1 MTEFDHELLLQ
12 INGMHTPFLDQ
23 LMWLISGK
31 AVWIPFYLITIFV
44 IYRNVGWK
52 RTLQMLMMVGIMML
66 FTDMVNSQIIRPW
79 FHRLRP
85 ANLESPVGT
94 MVHIV
99 NNYRGGAYGF
109 PSAHAANYFGLSLII
124 AYFIRSWKTLTSLIV
139 LTFVICYSRS
149 YLGVH
154 YPGDLVAGMLYA
166 AIVVVPLLYMHNR
179 FMPLDRHLKPILV
192 YIPALTALLTIIVF
206 SIISF
211 ISLL

>member
-44 IYRNVGWK
+44 IYKNVGWK
-52 RTLQMLMMVGIMML
+52 RTLQMLLMVGIMML

-85 ANLESPVGT
+85 ANLESPVGA

-99 NNYRGGAYGF
+99 NDYRGGAYGF

-124 AYFIRSWKTLTSLIV
+124 AYFIRSWKTLMTLIV
-139 LTFVICYSRS
+139 LTLVICYSRS

-154 YPGDLVAGMLYA
+154 YPGDLIAGMLYA
-166 AIVVVPLLYMHNR
+166 TIVVTPLLYLHNR
-179 FMPLDRHLKPILV
+179 FMPLDRHLKPIFV
-192 YIPALTALLTIIVF
+192 YIPALTALLTVVVF

>member
-44 IYRNVGWK
+44 IYKNVGWK
-52 RTLQMLMMVGIMML
+52 RTLQMLLMVGIMML

-85 ANLESPVGT
+85 ANLESPVGA

-124 AYFIRSWKTLTSLIV
+124 AYFIRSWKTLTTLIV
-139 LTFVICYSRS
+139 LTLVICYSRS

-154 YPGDLVAGMLYA
+154 YPGDLIAGMLYA
-166 AIVVVPLLYMHNR
+166 TIVVIPLLYLHNR
-179 FMPLDRHLKPILV
+179 FMPLDRHLKPIFV
-192 YIPALTALLTIIVF
+192 YIPALTALLTVVVF
-206 SIISF
+206 SIISI
-211 ISLL
+211 ISIL

>member
-52 RTLQMLMMVGIMML
+52 RTLQMFMMVGIMML
-66 FTDMVNSQIIRPW
+66 FTDMVNSQLIRPW

-85 ANLESPVGT
+85 ANLESPVGA

-99 NNYRGGAYGF
+99 NNYRGGTYGF
-109 PSAHAANYFGLSLII
+109 PSAHAANYFGLSLVI
-124 AYFIRSWKTLTSLIV
+124 AYFLKSWKTLLSLV
-139 LTFVICYSRS
+139 ALTLVICYSRS

-154 YPGDLVAGMLYA
+154 YPGDLMAGCLYA
-166 AIVVVPLLYMHNR
+166 TIVVLPLLYLHNR
-179 FMPLDRHLKPILV
+179 FLPLDRTTEPRYEFV
-192 YIPALTALLTIIVF
+192 PAYSAMLTIIVF
-206 SIISF
+206 AIISLTT
-211 ISLL
+211 IL

>member
-44 IYRNVGWK
+44 IYKNVGWK
-52 RTLQMLMMVGIMML
+52 RTLQMLLMVGIMML

-85 ANLESPVGT
+85 ANLESPVGA

-124 AYFIRSWKTLTSLIV
+124 AYFIRSWKTLTTLIV
-139 LTFVICYSRS
+139 LTLVICYSRS

-154 YPGDLVAGMLYA
+154 YPGDLIAGMLYA
-166 AIVVVPLLYMHNR
+166 TIVVTPLLYLHNR
-179 FMPLDRHLKPILV
+179 FMPLDRHLKPIFV
-192 YIPALTALLTIIVF
+192 YIPALTALLTVVVF
-206 SIISF
+206 AIISF

>member
-44 IYRNVGWK
+44 IYKNVGWK
-52 RTLQMLMMVGIMML
+52 RTLQMLLMVGIMML

-85 ANLESPVGT
+85 ANLESPVGA

-99 NNYRGGAYGF
+99 NDYRGGAYGF

-124 AYFIRSWKTLTSLIV
+124 AYFIRSWKTLTTLIV
-139 LTFVICYSRS
+139 LTLVICYSRS

-154 YPGDLVAGMLYA
+154 YPGDLIAGMLYA
-166 AIVVVPLLYMHNR
+166 TIVVTPLLYLHNR
-179 FMPLDRHLKPILV
+179 FMPLDRHLKPIFV
-192 YIPALTALLTIIVF
+192 YIPAITALLTVVVF

-211 ISLL
+211 ICLL

>member
-52 RTLQMLMMVGIMML
+52 RTLQMLLMVGIMML

-85 ANLESPVGT
+85 ANLESPVGA

-99 NNYRGGAYGF
+99 NDYRGGAYGF

-124 AYFIRSWKTLTSLIV
+124 AYFIRSWKTLTTLIV
-139 LTFVICYSRS
+139 LTLVICYSRS

-154 YPGDLVAGMLYA
+154 YPGDLIAGMLYA
-166 AIVVVPLLYMHNR
+166 TIVVIPLLYLHNR
-179 FMPLDRHLKPILV
+179 FMPLDRHLKPIFV
-192 YIPALTALLTIIVF
+192 YIPALTALLTVVVFAII
-206 SIISF
+206 SIIS
-211 ISLL
+211 LL